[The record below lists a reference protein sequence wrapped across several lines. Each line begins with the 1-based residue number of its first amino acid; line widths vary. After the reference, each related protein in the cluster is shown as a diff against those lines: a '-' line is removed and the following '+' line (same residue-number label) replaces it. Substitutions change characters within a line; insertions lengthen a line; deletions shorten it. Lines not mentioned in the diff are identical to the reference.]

1 MSARYVS
8 SKLIKNISKSGRT
21 LAVEYV
27 DKTTAWTRP
36 SEFPAS
42 SIKQDF
48 TDVVQENID
57 NFGTET
63 TRVAMKESE
72 HQSEKDKRV
81 HYTAYALDK
90 DGNVVETKHLV
101 RHTGK

>member
-1 MSARYVS
+1 MSARYVF

-36 SEFPAS
+36 SGFPVS
-42 SIKQDF
+42 STKEDF

-72 HQSEKDKRV
+72 H
-81 HYTAYALDK
+81 
-90 DGNVVETKHLV
+90 
-101 RHTGK
+101 